1 MKKINSLIFSVLITM
16 FSLIIVLIVNGKETE
31 VPLKVPNELNLKI
44 ERNEN
49 ICIKDGML
57 YNDKDELIKISDNS
71 IYENY
76 KVIYIN
82 NFDRYSI
89 FVASSSQDEL
99 NDEML
104 LVTSI
109 NCKNTNKL
117 YLLDRESNRV
127 ILITSLRYM
136 NNIRIN
142 LNSIRFIDEDMFI
155 VEEYD
160 LNNSKPNSIKCIKI
174 VNNDK
179 IFDTIAKSMISEY
192 NNDKSLIENYCI
204 TKDYFIVE
212 FIKDNKKIVNIM
224 KLDIKFE
231 YTLTLIKDKYYFST
245 TSASFNPNKIS
256 YDDEN
261 YLLDG
266 YFGYYNNSIVYL
278 DNDLNVVDIEKNL
291 VLEKLNNKEE
301 FVNKFKK
308 GLS

>member
-1 MKKINSLIFSVLITM
+1 MKKINTLIFSFLITM
-16 FSLIIVLIVNGKETE
+16 FSLLIVLIVNGKETE
-31 VPLKVPNELNLKI
+31 AALKVPNELNLKI

-57 YNDKDELIKISDNS
+57 YNDKDELIKISDDS

-89 FVASSSQDEL
+89 FVASSSQEEL
-99 NDEML
+99 NDGML

-117 YLLDRESNRV
+117 YLLDRESNKV
-127 ILITSLRYM
+127 VLITSFRYM

-142 LNSIRFIDEDMFI
+142 LNSIKFIDEDMFI

-160 LNNSKPNSIKCIKI
+160 LNNSKPYSIKCIKI

-179 IFDTIAKSMISEY
+179 IFDSIALSMINEY
-192 NNDKSLIENYCI
+192 KNDKSLIENYCI

-212 FIKDNKKIVNIM
+212 FVKDNKKQVNIM

-245 TSASFNPNKIS
+245 TGASFNPNKIS
-256 YDDEN
+256 YDNEN

-278 DNDLNVVDIEKNL
+278 DNDLNVIDIEKKEI
-291 VLEKLNNKEE
+291 LEKLNNKEE
-301 FVNKFKK
+301 FINKFKK

>member
-1 MKKINSLIFSVLITM
+1 MKKINTLIFSILITM
-16 FSLIIVLIVNGKETE
+16 FSLIIVLIVNDKEVETS
-31 VPLKVPNELNLKI
+31 LKTPNELNLKI

-57 YNDKDELIKISDNS
+57 YNDKDELIKISDDS

-99 NDEML
+99 NDGML

-109 NCKNTNKL
+109 NLKNTNKL
-117 YLLDRESNRV
+117 YLLDRESNKV
-127 ILITSLRYM
+127 VLITSFRYM

-142 LNSIRFIDEDMFI
+142 LNSIKFIDEDMFI
-155 VEEYD
+155 IEEYD
-160 LNNSKPNSIKCIKI
+160 LNNSKPYSIKCIKI

-179 IFDTIAKSMISEY
+179 IFDTIATSLISEY
-192 NNDKSLIENYCI
+192 KDEKSLIENYCI

-212 FIKDNKKIVNIM
+212 YVKDNKKLVVII
-224 KLDIKFE
+224 KLEIKFN
-231 YTLTLIKDKYYFST
+231 YTLTLIKDKYYFAQT
-245 TSASFNPNKIS
+245 EASFNPSEIS
-256 YDDEN
+256 YNDEN
-261 YLLDG
+261 YLLEG

-278 DNDLNVVDIEKNL
+278 DNDLNVIDIEKSL